1 MLSLLSTLTLLVAC
15 NEKEP
20 VSDTGSVIEDT
31 GAEDTGT
38 EDTDTNDTEDTSDT
52 QDTTRH

>member
-20 VSDTGSVIEDT
+20 LTDTGEIVEDTGSEV
-31 GAEDTGT
+31 
-38 EDTDTNDTEDTSDT
+38 
-52 QDTTRH
+52 